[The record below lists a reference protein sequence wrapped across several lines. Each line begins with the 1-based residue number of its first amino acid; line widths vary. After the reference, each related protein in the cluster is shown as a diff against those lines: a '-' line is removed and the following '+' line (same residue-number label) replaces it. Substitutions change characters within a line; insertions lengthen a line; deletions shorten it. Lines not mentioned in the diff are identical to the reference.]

1 MSSYKGELRLE
12 IFGQSHGECV
22 GMHLDGVPAGVKI
35 DLDALQAFLNRRAPG
50 GGDGATAR
58 RERDIP
64 RFVSGVADGVTDGG
78 RITAVIA
85 NEDARPADYAA
96 LRLIPRPGH
105 ADYTAYMKH
114 GEIAPGGGQFSGRM
128 TAPLCVAGGICKQL
142 LSREGIEIISRIS
155 ELAGIADDGT
165 LTRPTANM
173 PFPTVS
179 REQGEKMRAAI
190 AAAKAEGDSV
200 GGVIECAVMNAPV
213 GLGGA
218 LFDGLEGRI
227 AALALAIPAVKGVE
241 FGAGFAAAKMRG
253 SENNDAF
260 AVKNGRVVT
269 ETNNSGG
276 ILGGISDGM
285 PIVFRVAVKPTP
297 SIAAPQK
304 SVDLAAMRET
314 EISVTGRHDAC
325 IVPRAVP
332 CVEAVAAIAVYDA
345 LLARRREAATG
356 ETDLAVLRRRLD
368 AADRA
373 LFAAFDERM
382 ALSGEIGAYK
392 RAHDLPVSDLSR
404 EGEKSARIAAAA
416 PEGLGEYSAALYAEL
431 ARLSREYQAA
441 SAPTED
447 EP

>member
-1 MSSYKGELRLE
+1 MSRYKGELGLE
-12 IFGQSHGECV
+12 IFGQSHAECV

-50 GGDGATAR
+50 GGGATAR

-64 RFVSGVADGVTDGG
+64 HFVSGLADGVTDGR

-96 LRLIPRPGH
+96 LRLVPRPGH
-105 ADYTAYMKH
+105 ADYTAYMKY
-114 GEIAPGGGQFSGRM
+114 GEIATGGGQFSGRM
-128 TAPLCVAGGICKQL
+128 TAPLCVAGGICAQL
-142 LSREGIEIISRIS
+142 LSREGVEIISRIA
-155 ELAGIADDGT
+155 EIAGIADEGA
-165 LTRPTANM
+165 LTRPTANK

-179 REQGEKMRAAI
+179 DAQGEKMRAAI
-190 AAAKAEGDSV
+190 ASAKAEGDSV
-200 GGVIECAVMNAPV
+200 GGVIECAVLNAPA

-241 FGAGFAAAKMRG
+241 FGAGFDAAKKRG

-260 AVKNGRVVT
+260 AVENGRVIT

-304 SVDLAAMRET
+304 SVDLATMHET
-314 EISVTGRHDAC
+314 KISVTGRHDAC

-332 CVEAVAAIAVYDA
+332 CVEAAAAIAVCDA
-345 LLARRREAATG
+345 LLACRREAATLAP
-356 ETDLAVLRRRLD
+356 DLAALRQRLD
-368 AADRA
+368 EADRA

-382 ALSGEIGAYK
+382 ALSDKIGAYK
-392 RAHDLPVSDLSR
+392 RAHGLPVLDAAR
-404 EGEKSARIAAAA
+404 EGEKRARIAAAA
-416 PEGLGEYSAALYAEL
+416 PEGLGEYSARLYAEL
-431 ARLSREYQAA
+431 ARLSCEYQAA
-441 SAPTED
+441 APED

>member
-1 MSSYKGELRLE
+1 MSRYKGELGLE
-12 IFGQSHGECV
+12 IFGQSHAECV

-50 GGDGATAR
+50 GGGATAR

-64 RFVSGVADGVTDGG
+64 HFVSGLADGVTDGR

-96 LRLIPRPGH
+96 LRLVPRPGH
-105 ADYTAYMKH
+105 ADYTAYMKY
-114 GEIAPGGGQFSGRM
+114 GEIATGGGQFSGRM
-128 TAPLCVAGGICKQL
+128 TAPLCVAGGICAQL
-142 LSREGIEIISRIS
+142 LSREGVEIISRIA
-155 ELAGIADDGT
+155 EIAGIADEGA
-165 LTRPTANM
+165 LTRPTANK

-179 REQGEKMRAAI
+179 DAQGEKMRAAI
-190 AAAKAEGDSV
+190 ASAKAEGDSV
-200 GGVIECAVMNAPV
+200 GGVIECAVLNAPA

-241 FGAGFAAAKMRG
+241 FGAGFDAAKKRG

-260 AVKNGRVVT
+260 AVENGRVIT

-304 SVDLAAMRET
+304 SVDLATMHET
-314 EISVTGRHDAC
+314 KISVTGRHDAC

-332 CVEAVAAIAVYDA
+332 CVEAAAAIAVCDA
-345 LLARRREAATG
+345 LLACRREAATLAP
-356 ETDLAVLRRRLD
+356 DLAALQQRLD
-368 AADRA
+368 EADRA

-382 ALSGEIGAYK
+382 ALSDKIGAYK
-392 RAHDLPVSDLSR
+392 RAHGLPVLDAAR
-404 EGEKSARIAAAA
+404 EGEKRARIAAAA
-416 PEGLGEYSAALYAEL
+416 PEGLGEYSARLYAEL
-431 ARLSREYQAA
+431 ARLSCEYQAA
-441 SAPTED
+441 APED

>member
-1 MSSYKGELRLE
+1 MSSYKGELCLE

-22 GMHLDGVPAGVKI
+22 GMHLDGIPAGEKI
-35 DLDALQAFLNRRAPG
+35 DPAALRVFLNRRAPG

-85 NEDARPADYAA
+85 NEDARPTDYAA
-96 LRLIPRPGH
+96 YRTVPRPGH
-105 ADYTAYMKH
+105 ADYTAYMKY
-114 GEIAPGGGQFSGRM
+114 GEIPSGGGRFSGRM

-155 ELAGIADDGT
+155 ELAGIADAGE
-165 LTRPTANM
+165 LTQATAAE

-190 AAAKAEGDSV
+190 ASAKAEGDSV

-213 GLGGA
+213 GLGGE

-260 AVKNGRVVT
+260 AVENGRVVT
-269 ETNNSGG
+269 ETNNCGG

-297 SIAAPQK
+297 SIAARQK
-304 SVDLAAMRET
+304 SVDLAAMCET

-332 CVEAVAAIAVYDA
+332 CVEAAAAIAVYDA
-345 LLARRREAATG
+345 LLSCRREAATG
-356 ETDLAVLRRRLD
+356 EPDLAELRRQLD
-368 AADRA
+368 TADRA
-373 LFAAFDERM
+373 LFEAFARRM
-382 ALSGEIGAYK
+382 ELSGKIGAYK
-392 RAHDLPVSDLSR
+392 HAHDLPVSDLSR

-441 SAPTED
+441 GAPTED
-447 EP
+447 EA